1 MALEAQGR
9 LKGRHPV
16 AIIDIGSNSVR
27 LVIYEGVVRSP
38 SILFNEKIM
47 AGLGRG
53 LAKTGRL
60 DQAAMTLTVNAL
72 RRFRGLADQAGAADI
87 HVIATA
93 AAREASNGPEFIAE
107 ASNAV
112 GAPIR
117 ILSGR
122 EEAHYAAMGVVSGF
136 HGADGIVADMG
147 GGSLELVEVK
157 DHAIGEGITL
167 PLGGLRLSEDAENNL
182 ANARKIAKREIA
194 RGKFLG
200 VGAGRTLY
208 AVGGTWRNL
217 GQLHMLSTDYPISI
231 MHEYSVAAPEFR
243 GFLDEVGSPRIDKI
257 RGYGSLG
264 KSRRALVPY
273 GAIVLAE
280 LIDRIQP
287 ARVSISA
294 YGVREGYLYGLLN
307 EADRI
312 ADPLLIAADEFAVLR
327 ARSPRHARE
336 LAQWTGGAFAALG
349 IDETVDEARWRKAAC
364 LMADV
369 AWRSHPDY
377 RGLQAFNLISHGA
390 FVGIDHAGR
399 AYIALAN
406 YYRYEGD
413 AHPETAPGI
422 QKLMTDRIAYRA
434 HALGLLMRVIY
445 LLSASMPGMI
455 PDIEATK
462 ISETEMRLSLPPR
475 AAGMVADKFIDRL
488 GHLGRFVGKKITVFV
503 RSD

>member
-1 MALEAQGR
+1 MAAEAQGR

-27 LVIYEGVVRSP
+27 LVIYEGIVRSP
-38 SILFNEKIM
+38 SILFNEKVM

-53 LAKTGRL
+53 LAKTGKL
-60 DQAAMTLTVNAL
+60 DQTAMTLTVNAL

-93 AAREASNGPEFIAE
+93 AAREATNGPEFIAE
-107 ASNAV
+107 ASHAV
-112 GAPIR
+112 GVPIR
-117 ILSGR
+117 LLSGR
-122 EEAHYAAMGVVSGF
+122 EEAHYAAMGVISGF

-157 DHAIGEGITL
+157 DHAVGEGITL
-167 PLGGLRLSEDAENNL
+167 PLGGLRISEDAENNL
-182 ANARKIAKREIA
+182 ANARKIAKHEIEQ
-194 RGKFLG
+194 GKFLS

-217 GQLHMLSTDYPISI
+217 GQLHMRSTDYPISI
-231 MHEYSVAAPEFR
+231 IHEYAVPALEFR
-243 GFLDEVGSPRIDKI
+243 AFLEEVGSSRIDKI
-257 RGYGSLG
+257 KGYSELG

-280 LIDRIQP
+280 LIDRIKP

-294 YGVREGYLYGLLN
+294 YGVREGYLYSLLS
-307 EADRI
+307 ETDRV

-336 LAQWTGGAFAALG
+336 LAEWTGRAFHALG
-349 IDETVDEARWRKAAC
+349 INETVDEVRWRKAAC

-422 QKLMTDRIAYRA
+422 EKLMNDRIQFRA
-434 HALGLLMRVIY
+434 HVLGLMMRVVY

-455 PDIEATK
+455 PDILTTK
-462 ISETEMRLSLPPR
+462 VSDTEVQLSLPPR
-475 AAGMVADKFIDRL
+475 AAGMLADKFLDRL
-488 GHLGRFVGKKITVFV
+488 GHLGRFAGKKISVSV
-503 RSD
+503 RPQ

>member
-1 MALEAQGR
+1 MPVEAQGR

-27 LVIYEGVVRSP
+27 LVIYEGIVRSP
-38 SILFNEKIM
+38 SILFNEKVM

-53 LAKTGRL
+53 LAKTGML
-60 DQAAMTLTVNAL
+60 EQSAMTVTVNAL
-72 RRFRGLADQAGAADI
+72 RRFRSLADQAGAADI

-93 AAREASNGPEFIAE
+93 AARDAANGPEFIAE

-112 GAPIR
+112 GVPIR
-117 ILSGR
+117 ILSGV
-122 EEAHYAAMGVVSGF
+122 EEAHYAAMGVISGF

-147 GGSLELVEVK
+147 GGSLELVEVSG
-157 DHAIGEGITL
+157 HEIGEGITL
-167 PLGGLRLSEDAENNL
+167 PLGGLRLSEDADQNL
-182 ANARKIAKREIA
+182 AAARRIAKREIA
-194 RGKFLG
+194 RGTFLNA
-200 VGAGRTLY
+200 GAGRTLY

-217 GQLHMLSTDYPISI
+217 GQLHMRATDYPVSI
-231 MHEYSVAAPEFR
+231 MHEYAVAAPEFR
-243 GFLDEVGSPRIDKI
+243 AFLEEAGSTRIDKI
-257 RGYGSLG
+257 RGYGALG

-273 GAIVLAE
+273 GAVVLAE
-280 LIDRIQP
+280 LIDRIKP

-294 YGVREGYLYGLLN
+294 YGVREGYLYGLLS
-307 EADRI
+307 EADRR
-312 ADPLLIAADEFAVLR
+312 ADPLLVAADEFAVLR

-336 LAQWTGGAFAALG
+336 LAEWTGQAFAALG
-349 IDETVDEARWRKAAC
+349 IDETPDEVRWRKAAC

-422 QKLMTDRIAYRA
+422 KTLMTERIQYRA
-434 HALGLLMRVIY
+434 HVLGLMMRVIY

-455 PDIEATK
+455 PDIVPVK
-462 ISETEMRLSLPPR
+462 ISGDEMKLSLPQR
-475 AAGMVADKFIDRL
+475 AAGMIADKFLDRL
-488 GHLGRFVGKKITVFV
+488 GHLARYSGKKITVEI
-503 RSD
+503 RPG